1 MPKFEIHFHDK
12 VGAQIAYVEHFHAQF
27 DKDMNMQVMDVNGE
41 INKALKE
48 LDTDDNEN
56 NKCEPSIGSANDY
69 KVMLSTPRQS
79 ILDQLLNLADKG
91 DWVNGITSED
101 VKAMLKIVLGQ
112 GETPLSVKETEHSE
126 ILWRLLESGRG
137 DRVKIVWQNI
147 VGYLDDKKLFRQ
159 KGSPALNKDFFG
171 DDKGYTN
178 IDKGRPNK
186 GLMTPDFESIIP
198 LLDAYVPKLDK
209 KA

>member
-27 DKDMNMQVMDVNGE
+27 DNDMNMQVMDVNGE

-48 LDTDDNEN
+48 LDTDDNEK

-178 IDKGRPNK
+178 IDKGRPSK
-186 GLMTPDFESIIP
+186 GLLTADFESIIP
-198 LLDAYVPKLDK
+198 LLDAYCPEK
-209 KA
+209 

>member
-48 LDTDDNEN
+48 LDTDDNEK

-186 GLMTPDFESIIP
+186 GLMTADFERIIP
-198 LLDAYVPKLDK
+198 LLDAYCPEK
-209 KA
+209 

>member
-48 LDTDDNEN
+48 LDTDDNEK

-101 VKAMLKIVLGQ
+101 VKAMLKIVLRQ

-137 DRVKIVWQNI
+137 DRVKIVWQKI

>member
-48 LDTDDNEN
+48 LDTDDNEK

-69 KVMLSTPRQS
+69 EVMLSTPRQS

>member
-48 LDTDDNEN
+48 LDTDDNEK

-91 DWVNGITSED
+91 DWVNGVTSED

-112 GETPLSVKETEHSE
+112 GENPLSVKETEHSE

-198 LLDAYVPKLDK
+198 LLDAYIPKLDK